1 MQFRCKITLFPSFRQ
16 TNCWYSAYLRS
27 NLLLWLRV
35 LSLEIREKPSIIVS
49 RGDYRAFFTFH
60 IEIVNDTVFFRQQ
73 RQLWQQYPWHS
84 LYKLSYKRRIKED
97 KKCSERLCAVAP
109 HVMRVL
115 FFLYAS
121 IHKNIPSC
129 HPSLRS
135 GTIAFAEKSSF
146 VAEKGL
152 CEAEKEGPGILP

>member
-1 MQFRCKITLFPSFRQ
+1 M
-16 TNCWYSAYLRS
+16 LRS
-27 NLLLWLRV
+27 T
-35 LSLEIREKPSIIVS
+35 LS
-49 RGDYRAFFTFH
+49 
-60 IEIVNDTVFFRQQ
+60 Q
-73 RQLWQQYPWHS
+73 
-84 LYKLSYKRRIKED
+84 LSYKRRIKED

-109 HVMRVL
+109 NVMRVL

-135 GTIAFAEKSSF
+135 GTIAFAEKSSS

-152 CEAEKEGPGILP
+152 CEAEKEGTGILP